1 MRDNFRNKV
10 AGIIRNNARLTDGEI
25 AAALGATAAEVSAE
39 IEALESEGLIAGYA
53 AIIDEEKLN
62 KNSVTAMIELKVSP
76 QAGVGYTELARKI
89 ANYREVE
96 AVELFSGAFD
106 LAVTVRGEDFRGITM
121 FVSERLAP
129 LDCVLSTTTHFVLE
143 RFKERNFLFSAE
155 EYDERGFVS
164 P

>member
-1 MRDNFRNKV
+1 MQENFRNKI

-25 AAALGATAAEVSAE
+25 AAALGVSAAEVAAE
-39 IEALESEGLIAGYA
+39 IEGLENEGLIAGYA

-62 KNSVTAMIELKVSP
+62 KNSATAMIELKVSP

-96 AVELFSGAFD
+96 AVVLFSGAFD
-106 LAVTVRGEDFRGITM
+106 LAVTVRAEDFREITM

-129 LDCVLSTTTHFVLE
+129 LDGVLSTTTHFVLE
-143 RFKERNFLFSAE
+143 RFKEKNFLFSAE